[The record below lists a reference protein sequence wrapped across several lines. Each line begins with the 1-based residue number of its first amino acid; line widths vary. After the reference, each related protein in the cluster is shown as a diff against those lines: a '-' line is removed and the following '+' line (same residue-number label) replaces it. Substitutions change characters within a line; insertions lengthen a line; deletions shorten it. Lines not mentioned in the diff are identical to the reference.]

1 MAKGKYGTG
10 AVVWRGASPIDGAP
24 IVAVVTWHSANRKT
38 GDMAQVW
45 IIREDIHPLEALAS
59 DADVSVCGGCPLRG
73 RTVDGKRVERAC
85 YVDIAKAPAAVWRKL
100 AAGGYPDM
108 DPASVALILSG
119 RAVRL
124 GAYGDP
130 GLVPYAVLS
139 ALVAHARR
147 WTGYTH
153 QWRTISSAYSGL
165 LMASAD
171 SVADRRKARLLG
183 YRSFYVAPVG
193 TDLAGQDGVMECA
206 NTRTR
211 NPLQCV
217 DCGACGGTRQGAAA
231 RAVDV
236 AIIAHG
242 QGARY
247 VSA

>member
-1 MAKGKYGTG
+1 MPKEYGTG
-10 AVVWRGASPIDGAP
+10 AVVWRGQSPIDGAP
-24 IVAVVTWHSANRKT
+24 IVAVVTWHSVNRKT

-45 IIREDIHPLEALAS
+45 IIREDVHPVEALAS
-59 DADVSVCGGCPLRG
+59 DADASVCGECPLRG

-108 DPASVALILSG
+108 DPASVGRILAR

-130 GLVPYAVLS
+130 GLVPYPVLS
-139 ALVAHARR
+139 ALVAHATRA
-147 WTGYTH
+147 TGYTH

-171 SVADRRKARLLG
+171 SVADRRNARRLG

-193 TDLAGQDGVMECA
+193 TDLSAETGVMECA

-211 NPLQCV
+211 NPLQCI
-217 DCGACGGTRQGAAA
+217 DCGACGGTRQGAAS